1 MKIGDLLLLKGY
13 INKKQLQGALRK
25 QSEEAINYDRS
36 VPLGKVLIEMKHVT
50 IDEVTEALNDQPKV
64 EDVKE
69 EKEEKVMAT
78 EIGEGS
84 KFTFDLKFIA
94 TMGTILVSACATYFS
109 IMGSID
115 ELKSAE
121 SPSRLEYTHL
131 KDKVDNIESNGD
143 LKLIT
148 YQLEQ
153 FKETFT
159 EIKGL
164 AATLAPLATD
174 LQSIKTD
181 VNNLKNK
188 KIDIPV
194 IDLSG
199 IEGKIDN
206 LSIKIEGFEERLN
219 KLEKRNSGGSRF

>member
-13 INKKQLQGALRK
+13 INKKQLQDALRK

-36 VPLGKVLIEMKHVT
+36 VPLGKVLIEMKYVT
-50 IDEVTEALNDQPKV
+50 IDEVTEALNDQPKA
-64 EDVKE
+64 EKVKE
-69 EKEEKVMAT
+69 EKREKVMAT

-109 IMGSID
+109 IMGSIE
-115 ELKSAE
+115 ELKSAD

-131 KDKVDNIESNGD
+131 KDKIENIESNGD

-159 EIKGL
+159 EIK
-164 AATLAPLATD
+164 TLASQLSPLATD
-174 LQSIKTD
+174 LVYIKGEL
-181 VNNLKNK
+181 NKLKQ
-188 KIDIPV
+188 IDIPEV
-194 IDLSG
+194 DLSG
-199 IEGKIDN
+199 IENKLDN
-206 LSIKIEGFEERLN
+206 LSLSINGFEDRLN

>member
-13 INKKQLQGALRK
+13 INKKQLQDALRK

-36 VPLGKVLIEMKHVT
+36 VPLGKVLIEMKYVT
-50 IDEVTEALNDQPKV
+50 IDEVTEALNDQPKA
-64 EDVKE
+64 EKVKE
-69 EKEEKVMAT
+69 EKKEKVMAT

-109 IMGSID
+109 IMGSIE
-115 ELKSAE
+115 ELKSAD

-148 YQLEQ
+148 YQLNE
-153 FKETFT
+153 FKETFA
-159 EIKGL
+159 EIK
-164 AATLAPLATD
+164 TLASQLNPLATD
-174 LQSIKTD
+174 LDYIKGELNKLKQID
-181 VNNLKNK
+181 V
-188 KIDIPV
+188 PEV
-194 IDLSG
+194 DLSG
-199 IEGKIDN
+199 IEKKLDN
-206 LSIKIEGFEERLN
+206 LSLSINGFEERLN

>member
-13 INKKQLQGALRK
+13 INKKQLQDALRK

-36 VPLGKVLIEMKHVT
+36 VPLGKVLIEMKFVT
-50 IDEVTEALNDQPKV
+50 VDEVTEALNDQPKV

-69 EKEEKVMAT
+69 EKKEKVMAT

-121 SPSRLEYTHL
+121 SPSRLEFTHL
-131 KDKVDNIESNGD
+131 KDKVESIESNGD

-148 YQLEQ
+148 YQLEE
-153 FKETFT
+153 FKKTFD
-159 EIKGL
+159 EIK
-164 AATLAPLATD
+164 TLSSQLSPLAID
-174 LQSIKTD
+174 LEYIKGEI
-181 VNNLKNK
+181 NKLKN
-188 KIDIPV
+188 INIPEV
-194 IDLSG
+194 DLSG
-199 IEGKIDN
+199 IETKLDN
-206 LSIKIEGFEERLN
+206 LSSSINAFEERII